1 MPQIFAAIIPFLAAN
16 APAIG
21 AASALA
27 TAGTTIGS
35 TIANAVGGG
44 PSTPGAPTT
53 PPPTPPNAQQLAQ
66 QRALVGQQ
74 VPNVDAAT
82 SGTSS
87 PEYQSLMA
95 QILSGVLG
103 QPGATAA
110 GASATG
116 QQPFSVA
123 NSQPTNAAVQGQP
136 VNLSDFV
143 NANV

>member
-1 MPQIFAAIIPFLAAN
+1 MPQIIGII
-16 APAIG
+16 
-21 AASALA
+21 ASIASIA
-27 TAGTTIGS
+27 GAGTSIGEA
-35 TIANAVGGG
+35 IANSGG
-44 PSTPGAPTT
+44 PSAPKAATA
-53 PPPTPPNAQQLAQ
+53 PAVTPPNAQQLAQ

-82 SGTSS
+82 SGAAS

-103 QPGATAA
+103 QPGANAA

-123 NSQPTNAAVQGQP
+123 NSQPTNAAVQGSP
-136 VNLSDFV
+136 VNLSDFI
-143 NANV
+143 NANG

>member
-1 MPQIFAAIIPFLAAN
+1 MPWAAIAAI
-16 APAIG
+16 ASL
-21 AASALA
+21 ASAG
-27 TAGTTIGS
+27 AGIGMD
-35 TIANAVGGG
+35 IANSVGG
-44 PSTPGAPTT
+44 PPKPPTV

-66 QRALVGQQ
+66 QKALVGQQ

-123 NSQPTNAAVQGQP
+123 NSQPTNAAVQGSP
-136 VNLSDFV
+136 VNLSDFI
-143 NANV
+143 NANG